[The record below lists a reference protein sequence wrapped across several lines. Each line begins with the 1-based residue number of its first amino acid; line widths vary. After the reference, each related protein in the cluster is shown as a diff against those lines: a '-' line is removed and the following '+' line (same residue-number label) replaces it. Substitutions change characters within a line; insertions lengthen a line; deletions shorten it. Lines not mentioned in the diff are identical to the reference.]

1 MTTSQDNK
9 AHVLDALDALFNR
22 RDYEKAAAL
31 WSPDYIQHSRFV
43 PPGRDGLFEL
53 VGSLPEDARYQPGL
67 AMADGDHV
75 MVHGRYAV
83 PGRPALISVDIF
95 RLENGMLVEHWD
107 VLQEEATATESAG
120 GHPMFGSDFA

>member
-1 MTTSQDNK
+1 MTTPQDNK
-9 AHVLDALDALFNR
+9 THVVEALDALFNR

-43 PPGRDGLFEL
+43 PPGRDGLFGL
-53 VGSLPEDARYQPGL
+53 VRSLPEDARYQPGL

-75 MVHGRYAV
+75 MIHGRYAV

-95 RLENGMLVEHWD
+95 RLENGILVEHWD
-107 VLQEEATATESAG
+107 VLQEEATADRV
-120 GHPMFGSDFA
+120 HGSGVADG